1 MKNNDINKNRDRELE
16 ARVLQKLKGLNLQ
29 LHSHT
34 LLEDAPDDELWG
46 LIRRLYEDGESTSK
60 IMATV
65 LNYAAT
71 SGQSVFTL
79 SMSILT
85 ALIRDDENLELKKPS
100 DATLRKFFAMAKGSV
115 LKELF
120 PYQEAGEG
128 CRARAG
134 LYLINDEDIRS
145 LLADETLDKEES
157 IIELYAKSNKIEP
170 EEVSNDCEVTEEE

>member
-1 MKNNDINKNRDRELE
+1 MKNNELNKNRDRDLE

-34 LLEDAPDDELWG
+34 LLKDAPDNKLWG

-65 LNYAAT
+65 LNYAVT

-85 ALIRDDENLELKKPS
+85 ALIRDDENIDLKKPS
-100 DATLRKFFAMAKGSV
+100 DATLRKFFAKAKSSII
-115 LKELF
+115 KELF
-120 PYQEAGEG
+120 PFQEAIEG
-128 CRARAG
+128 SRARAG

-145 LLADETLDKEES
+145 LLADEMLDKEES

-170 EEVSNDCEVTEEE
+170 DDVYTEEPEGSEE